1 MCTRSCLASEPL
13 LLAFNCV
20 KISPVF
26 FFPFFSFLFCF
37 LMFRC
42 FAEERT
48 LAHLCLSHKDALRE
62 LDQSMRSHC
71 ITPTIADSKML
82 QSLQFG
88 TLPSFFTQTLPSFN
102 KFNLRNNLSQRR
114 GEQRSTSVDATQG
127 GIAGSPSPH
136 NIASPNGSPGKWDSA
151 ARFCGAS
158 QGSLEQVRAI

>member
-1 MCTRSCLASEPL
+1 MKKFALC
-13 LLAFNCV
+13 FF
-20 KISPVF
+20 KISIF
-26 FFPFFSFLFCF
+26 LKEKNLFSFCTCCLK
-37 LMFRC
+37 FRC

-62 LDQSMRSHC
+62 LDHSMRSHC
-71 ITPTIADSKML
+71 ITPTLADSKML

-102 KFNLRNNLSQRR
+102 KFNLRNSSSQRR
-114 GEQRSTSVDATQG
+114 GEHRFTSGDVTQA

-136 NIASPNGSPGKWDSA
+136 NIASPNGSPSKWDSA

-158 QGSLEQVRAI
+158 QGSLEQVRGP